1 MVTLFG
7 KTGYCFVTQESS
19 KSSHSSSSWSPPFC
33 DASLSVCAFNLV
45 WKRGFRLRS
54 VNIVKEAE
62 FATLWMFVERST
74 KLVRWNGFLGETC
87 CEQIGYNQ
95 KQPVFYSM
103 CWCISY
109 IDLCRDWTVETKP
122 KCAFATN
129 KVPNKVYP
137 FWAGFIN
144 DWISS
149 VLIFF
154 STKEPY
160 PFSRWR
166 WWIVDAAFDINVS
179 LENLCHRCNDLLQY
193 ISQNCTLVLLLYQ
206 NTYYTVLT

>member
-19 KSSHSSSSWSPPFC
+19 KFSHSSSSWSPPFC

-144 DWISS
+144 DWKS
-149 VLIFF
+149 VWIFF
-154 STKEPY
+154 YKWTLP
-160 PFSRWR
+160 
-166 WWIVDAAFDINVS
+166 
-179 LENLCHRCNDLLQY
+179 LLMMTMV
-193 ISQNCTLVLLLYQ
+193 ICWCCVWHKRFIRKSMP
-206 NTYYTVLT
+206 

>member
-62 FATLWMFVERST
+62 FATLWIFVERST
-74 KLVRWNGFLGETC
+74 KLVWWNGFLGETC
-87 CEQIGYNQ
+87 CEQIGYSQ
-95 KQPVFYSM
+95 KQPVFYAM

-144 DWISS
+144 NWDLS
-149 VLIFF
+149 VWNFCT
-154 STKEPY
+154 SEPY
-160 PFSRWR
+160 PSSRWR
-166 WWIVDAAFDINVS
+166 WWCCVWHKRFIRKS
-179 LENLCHRCNDLLQY
+179 MQ
-193 ISQNCTLVLLLYQ
+193 
-206 NTYYTVLT
+206 

>member
-19 KSSHSSSSWSPPFC
+19 KSSHSLSSWSPPFC

-54 VNIVKEAE
+54 VNIVKEAK
-62 FATLWMFVERST
+62 FAILCSFVERNIRF
-74 KLVRWNGFLGETC
+74 VRWNGFLGETC

-129 KVPNKVYP
+129 KVPNKVYL

-144 DWISS
+144 DWNLSAWNFISLR
-149 VLIFF
+149 VNPTLAQDDDG
-154 STKEPY
+154 E
-160 PFSRWR
+160 
-166 WWIVDAAFDINVS
+166 
-179 LENLCHRCNDLLQY
+179 LLM
-193 ISQNCTLVLLLYQ
+193 LR
-206 NTYYTVLT
+206 LT